1 MIIAIDGPAGSG
13 KTTTARCVANRLNFF
28 HINTGAMY
36 RAITLKI
43 SQENLDISNSVNLKN
58 LLDETV
64 LEIDKHGT
72 SIFLDGKNVKR
83 EIVSKEINE
92 KVSQISNIVIVREKL
107 VEFQRKVS
115 ENRDVVLEGRDIGT
129 VVFPLADFKFYLF
142 ADIETRAKRRQKEL
156 KKYGE
161 YEEIDEI
168 INTLNARDKRDLTRN
183 NSPLKKAYDAIELD
197 TTSLSIDEQVDF
209 IISKVNK

>member
-13 KTTTARCVANRLNFF
+13 KTTTARSVANRLDFL

-43 SQENLDISNSVNLKN
+43 LRENLDITNGVHIKKI
-58 LLDETV
+58 LDETV
-64 LEIDKHGT
+64 LEIDQHGT
-72 SIFLDGKNVKR
+72 SIFLDGENVTR

-92 KVSQISNIVIVREKL
+92 KVSEISNIVTVRERL
-107 VEFQRKVS
+107 VDFQRKIS
-115 ENRDVVLEGRDIGT
+115 NNRDVVLEGRDIGT
-129 VVFPLADFKFYLF
+129 VVFPLADFKFYLY
-142 ADIETRAKRRQKEL
+142 ADIKTRARRRQEEL

-161 YEEIDEI
+161 YGKIDDI
-168 INTLNARDKRDLTRN
+168 INTLNARDEKDFSRS